1 MISLPVVNQPIVV
14 DTNEDAHID
23 QNDLNVTVTFTEHE
37 MLVDVLLQ
45 AVEMMN
51 FACPNRYFDLPMD
64 SELIQ
69 RFSTIEN
76 LRERFNESWSDRFTN
91 NEIH

>member
-23 QNDLNVTVTFTEHE
+23 QNDLNVTLTFTEHE

-51 FACPNRYFDLPMD
+51 FACPNKYFDLPMD

-76 LRERFNESWSDRFTN
+76 LRERFNEAWTDRFNN

>member
-23 QNDLNVTVTFTEHE
+23 QNDLNVTLTFTEHE
-37 MLVDVLLQ
+37 MVMDILRLSIDV
-45 AVEMMN
+45 MD
-51 FACPNRYFDLPMD
+51 FSCPNRYFDLPMD

>member
-23 QNDLNVTVTFTEHE
+23 QNDLNVTLTFTEHE

>member
-1 MISLPVVNQPIVV
+1 MISLPTPTQPIIE
-14 DTNEDAHID
+14 DTNEDAHVD
-23 QNDLNVTVTFTEHE
+23 RNDLTITLTYSEHE
-37 MLVDVLLQ
+37 MLCEVLLQ
-45 AVEMMN
+45 AVEMIS
-51 FACPNRYFDLPMD
+51 FACPYGYFDLPMD

-76 LRERFNESWSDRFTN
+76 LRERFNESWSDRFKN

>member
-1 MISLPVVNQPIVV
+1 MISLPVVNQPIVE

-23 QNDLNVTVTFTEHE
+23 QNDLNVTLTYAEHE
-37 MLVDVLLQ
+37 MMCDVLLQ
-45 AVEMMN
+45 AVEMIQ
-51 FACPNRYFDLPMD
+51 FACPDGYFDLPMD
-64 SELIQ
+64 SQLIQ

-76 LRERFNESWSDRFTN
+76 LRERFNTAWSDRFTN

>member
-1 MISLPVVNQPIVV
+1 MISLPVIDQPIVE
-14 DTNEDAHID
+14 DTNDDLHID
-23 QNDLNVTVTFTEHE
+23 QNDFNITLTYTEHE
-37 MLVDVLLQ
+37 MLCDVLLQ
-45 AVEMMN
+45 AVEIIS
-51 FACPNRYFDLPMD
+51 FACPYGYFDLPMD

-76 LRERFNESWSDRFTN
+76 LRERFNHAWSDRFNN

>member
-23 QNDLNVTVTFTEHE
+23 QNDLNVTLTFTEHE

-51 FACPNRYFDLPMD
+51 FACPNKYFDLPMD
-64 SELIQ
+64 SEVIQ

>member
-23 QNDLNVTVTFTEHE
+23 QNDLNVTLTYAEHE

-45 AVEMMN
+45 AVDMME
-51 FACPNRYFDLPMD
+51 FACPYGYFDLPMD

-76 LRERFNESWSDRFTN
+76 LRERFNEAWTDRFNN

>member
-1 MISLPVVNQPIVV
+1 
-14 DTNEDAHID
+14 
-23 QNDLNVTVTFTEHE
+23 

>member
-51 FACPNRYFDLPMD
+51 FACPNKYFDLPMD

>member
-1 MISLPVVNQPIVV
+1 MISLPVIDQPIVE
-14 DTNEDAHID
+14 DTNDNLHID
-23 QNDLNVTVTFTEHE
+23 QNDLNITLTYTEHE
-37 MLVDVLLQ
+37 MLCDVLLQ
-45 AVEMMN
+45 AVEIIS
-51 FACPNRYFDLPMD
+51 FACPYGYFDLPMD

-76 LRERFNESWSDRFTN
+76 LRERFNHAWSDRFNN

>member
-23 QNDLNVTVTFTEHE
+23 QNDLNVTLTFTEHE

-51 FACPNRYFDLPMD
+51 FACPNKYFDLPMD